1 MGSNEQL
8 NKLYLNRIQELLLL
22 KLRKK
27 HRSSAMY
34 CIYEKHKATKSM
46 KPRQDSA
53 DNLYRR
59 YINFQYAWAI
69 AVIP

>member
-1 MGSNEQL
+1 
-8 NKLYLNRIQELLLL
+8 
-22 KLRKK
+22 
-27 HRSSAMY
+27 MY